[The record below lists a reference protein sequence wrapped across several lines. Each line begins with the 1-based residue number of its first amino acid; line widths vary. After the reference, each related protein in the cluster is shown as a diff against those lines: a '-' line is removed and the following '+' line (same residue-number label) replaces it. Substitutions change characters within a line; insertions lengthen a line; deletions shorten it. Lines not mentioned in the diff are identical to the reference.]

1 MQGKGMLWQ
10 VVPVAVIS
18 QFMARLC
25 LTASQSSSSPSPPP
39 PPPPASS
46 SSSQSSPSPPSI
58 SISKLAHFLAF
69 KRQKTP
75 ITIAQLFLARGL
87 NRTVNKQA
95 VIVPPLVTDWN
106 WPALWPS
113 KSALWLSDPPLYLKH
128 RNHQRHHYYY
138 STIKYPWN
146 RITTIV
152 IIYMQK
158 FRSKIK
164 KNVAK
169 RVQRK
174 SICEHT

>member
-39 PPPPASS
+39 PPPT

-138 STIKYPWN
+138 STIQYPWN
-146 RITTIV
+146 HHNCYHICTNSG
-152 IIYMQK
+152 QEL
-158 FRSKIK
+158 
-164 KNVAK
+164 KNVSK

-174 SICEHT
+174 GICEHT